1 MGPFTP
7 QERVGRTAPTQDRAA
22 GEIYSTVMT
31 LKPDV
36 TVAAVVQHD
45 GRFLLVEERAARR
58 VVLNQPAGHL
68 EAGETL
74 IEAVVREALEETA
87 WSFRPESLTGV
98 YLWKNPAN
106 GRAFLRFAF
115 AGAVD
120 KFRPERPL
128 DRGILRT
135 LWLTRD
141 ELVHCRSRHRSP
153 LVMRCVDDFVA
164 GRRLAL
170 DVLDGQPIAEL
181 SKLAVD
187 V

>member
-1 MGPFTP
+1 MPP
-7 QERVGRTAPTQDRAA
+7 APNRERVS
-22 GEIYSTVMT
+22 GEIYSAPMT

-36 TVAAVVQHD
+36 TVAAIVQHE

-74 IEAVVREALEETA
+74 IEAVVRETMEETA
-87 WSFRPESLTGV
+87 WRFQARALTGI

-106 GRAFLRFAF
+106 GRSFLRFAF
-115 AGAVD
+115 AGVVD
-120 KFRPERPL
+120 EFRPDRPL

-135 LWLTRD
+135 LWLTRE
-141 ELVHCRSRHRSP
+141 ELALCQPRHRSP

-170 DVLDGQPIAEL
+170 EVLDGQPIAEL
-181 SKLAVD
+181 GKLAIHL
-187 V
+187 